1 MLQRGTVILLN
12 LILLSLVLLIGCQKQ
27 QSKTNEQGLRK
38 VTLSLNWFPD
48 SQHGGFYTAQLE
60 GFYAAEGLEVE
71 IIEGGPG
78 TPVIQQLMLGRADF
92 AVINADM
99 ILEGN
104 SKDANIVAVMAPL
117 QNSPRC
123 IMVHKSSGITTFEQL
138 NDPEITLLLGSGKP
152 FVDYLKKHV
161 DLSKTSMNQYDGKVN
176 SFLQNK
182 HIAQQAY
189 VFSEPFLAAKEG
201 AETNCLLVSELGYN
215 PYTSCV
221 ATAQKKIDQDPEIV
235 RGFVKASIRGWQ
247 KYIEDCQRTN
257 EEIVR
262 INPRMD
268 LESLRFGAESMKNLC
283 IPSGESADVV
293 GHMDKARWETLCGQ
307 LRDLEIVPND
317 FQADKSYTLQ
327 FLPGSAVVKQ

>member
-1 MLQRGTVILLN
+1 MLQRGSIILLGLILLN
-12 LILLSLVLLIGCQKQ
+12 LAAFVGCT
-27 QSKTNEQGLRK
+27 KTESQPNEQQLRNVK
-38 VTLSLNWFPD
+38 LALNWFPD
-48 SQHGGFYTAQLE
+48 SQHGGFYAAQLE
-60 GFYAAEGLEVE
+60 GFYAAEGLDVE
-71 IIEGGPG
+71 IIPGGPG

-104 SKDANIVAVMAPL
+104 AQDAKIVAVMAPL

-123 IMVHKSSGITTFEQL
+123 IMVHQSSGITTFEQL
-138 NDPEITLLLGSGKP
+138 NDPQITLLLGSGKP

-182 HIAQQAY
+182 NIAQQAY

-221 ATAQKKIDQDPEIV
+221 ATAQNTIDQDPEIV
-235 RGFVKASIRGWQ
+235 RAFVKASIRGWQ
-247 KYIEDCQRTN
+247 KYIEDCEKTN
-257 EEIVR
+257 AEMVR

-268 LESLRFGAESMKNLC
+268 LESLRFGAESMKSLC
-283 IPSGESADVV
+283 IPSGATADVV
-293 GHMDKARWETLCGQ
+293 GQMDKARWETLCGQ
-307 LRDLEIVPND
+307 LRDLDLVPSD
-317 FQADKSYTLQ
+317 FQADKSYSLN
-327 FLPGSAVVKQ
+327 FLSEPAVSN